1 MRELVSSRQ
10 TMSSERGTMS
20 NPKRSDYPLVLMATA
35 ALLAVS
41 LSAKLSGAAPQPGV
55 CSGVLT
61 KLEYEF
67 AIVED
72 PEHICIFS
80 GEDERKIYNLCA
92 EGHRCEFEGI
102 LEDCKDVGE
111 CSELTNV
118 SAVRDL
124 TLAQKQEQPPLPEV
138 PPSSAPTVTAVLP
151 AEIQAFVAD
160 VARICGS
167 SVNVWKNFSGFLR
180 DDYRFI
186 AIHFEKT
193 QCKDPIALCRTE
205 GCLHQIYVSK
215 GNQPYQLVVSIYVS
229 EIELKHLDGTV
240 ALEITTNEGMRL
252 LRWNGAGFH

>member
-1 MRELVSSRQ
+1 
-10 TMSSERGTMS
+10 MSYA
-20 NPKRSDYPLVLMATA
+20 KRSEYAFVSMAAVVL
-35 ALLAVS
+35 LSVS
-41 LSAKLSGAAPQPGV
+41 FSAKIAEAAPRAGV

-61 KLEYEF
+61 KLEYNS

-80 GEDERKIYNLCA
+80 GEDKSKIFAVCA
-92 EGHRCEFEGI
+92 EGHRCEVEGI
-102 LEDCKDVGE
+102 LEDCKEVGE

-124 TLAQKQEQPPLPEV
+124 TLAQKQEQPPLPDA
-138 PPSSAPTVTAVLP
+138 PPSSAPTATADLP

-167 SVNVWKNFSGFLR
+167 SVKVWKNFSGFLN

-215 GNQPYQLVVSIYVS
+215 GDQPYQLVVSTYVS
-229 EIELKHLDGTV
+229 EIELKHLSGTV
-240 ALEITTNEGMRL
+240 ALSIITGEGTRL
-252 LRWNGAGFH
+252 LRWNGGGFH